1 MSDLTITHAGNT
13 VTKGSP
19 GSSVSTGKYSIVRV
33 TPTLNNGVAYTAGDV
48 LFNPVEIPNAVR
60 GDGGC
65 SKLIG
70 ITIID
75 QDDNTHMDI
84 DLIFMSVSKDLGT
97 INAAPDITDANLEL
111 ARILGIAKIDSSDNE
126 IDLAGSKVYTF
137 SSVTGNAAAHPLP
150 MILEAANGS
159 TSVYVAAITQ
169 VTPTFAAADDLN
181 IVFHLEH

>member
-1 MSDLTITHAGNT
+1 MSRDG
-13 VTKGSP
+13 VVR
-19 GSSVSTGKYSIVRV
+19 SSKRIIRV
-33 TPTLNNGVAYTAGDV
+33 TPTVDTSAYAAGDV
-48 LFNPVEIPNAVR
+48 LFNPTEIPRAVIEK
-60 GDGGC
+60 GGC

-75 QDDNTHMDI
+75 QDDNSHMDI
-84 DLIFMSVSKDLGT
+84 DLIFMTVSKDLGT

-137 SSVTGNAAAHPLP
+137 SSATGNAGAHPLP
-150 MILEAANGS
+150 MILEAADDS

-169 VTPTFAAADDLN
+169 VTPTFAAADDIDL
-181 IVFHLEH
+181 VFHIED

>member
-1 MSDLTITHAGNT
+1 MASNIPYPNKK
-13 VTKGSP
+13 V
-19 GSSVSTGKYSIVRV
+19 IRV
-33 TPTLNNGVAYTAGDV
+33 TPTVDTSAYAAGDV
-48 LFNPVEIPNAVR
+48 LFNPTEIPNAVFAN
-60 GDGGC
+60 GGC

-84 DLIFMSVSKDLGT
+84 DLIFMTVSKDLGT

-137 SSVTGNAAAHPLP
+137 SSATGNAAAHPLP
-150 MILEAANGS
+150 MILEAADDS

-169 VTPTFAAADDLN
+169 VTPTFAAADDLDL
-181 IVFHLEH
+181 IFHIEY